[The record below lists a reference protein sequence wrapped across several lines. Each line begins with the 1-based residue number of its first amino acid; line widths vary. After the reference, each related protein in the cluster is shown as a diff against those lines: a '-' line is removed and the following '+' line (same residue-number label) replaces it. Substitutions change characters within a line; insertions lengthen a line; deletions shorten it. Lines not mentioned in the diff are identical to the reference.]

1 MDEIVY
7 SNIQSKI
14 TCNGEQISCNYVVVQ
29 GWGGSLHWQV
39 SYCPNGCSCQAGNL
53 PEEYTIVNPNNGHP
67 YETWTGDLDPDG
79 RAMVYG
85 ECGP

>member
-14 TCNGEQISCNYVVVQ
+14 TCNGDQISCNHTVVQ
-29 GWGGSLHWQV
+29 GWGGSLLWQTTI
-39 SYCPNGCSCQAGNL
+39 CPNGCSCQAGSL
-53 PEEYTIVNPNNGHP
+53 PDPYSIVNWWNGQAN
-67 YETWTGDLDPDG
+67 ETWTGDLDPNG
-79 RAMVYG
+79 RAIVYG